1 MRRAGHRAPFPC
13 SGGRWPAVRRL
24 LGQRVGV
31 PRRPQCTVHLLVP
44 VHCVAASGSASCS
57 CWAQSSI
64 CLPISVQCVCLL
76 IKAEHRVSADGT
88 WALYPTDA
96 TLQLVAQCAGH
107 ATYGSRKILVA
118 HQQCVCVCVCAFP
131 DAIEDK
137 GNIHPTFVCL
147 QPFSLPP
154 FLRVWACVTRPTNN
168 TGFAAG
174 CGWCGWPVGESND

>member
-57 CWAQSSI
+57 CWAQSSV

-118 HQQCVCVCVCAFP
+118 HQQCVCVRFLMPSKPKAIFTLRLFASTLFHFLPSCAFGHASHGQQTIQ
-131 DAIEDK
+131 D
-137 GNIHPTFVCL
+137 
-147 QPFSLPP
+147 
-154 FLRVWACVTRPTNN
+154 LRL
-168 TGFAAG
+168 G
-174 CGWCGWPVGESND
+174 CGWCGWPVGENND